1 MAIIWD
7 NDKNDWLKLNR
18 NISFEEISER
28 ILNQEYEGIVENPNR
43 KQQQYFVIN
52 INNYIWLIPFLLDE
66 NDNIILKT
74 AFPSRKFNKKYGDKR

>member
-52 INNYIWLIPFLLDE
+52 INNYIWLIPFLLDG